1 MINQKPENIELEEQ
15 AQLRLTNEQRAALKI
30 PTVEEKTKVLNA
42 KLNTLQQ
49 LETVE
54 ELKEIAQ

>member
-30 PTVEEKTKVLNA
+30 PTVEEKTKLLNA